1 MSEIYELELEEAL
14 ELGEEEVNTF
24 TITDDIKADWALKKI
39 AEERKEF
46 ERLKAIAEQQMEE
59 IELKIK
65 HLEETT
71 ERKTAFLRGCLAQY
85 FETVP
90 HKATKTQE
98 TYKLLS
104 GSLVFKLPSQKMVKD
119 DEKLLEYFKQ
129 NNMNEYIK
137 TKETP
142 AWAEFK
148 KNLSIVDDKVIDTS
162 TGEVVEV
169 VKVEET
175 AGVFDV
181 KTS

>member
-1 MSEIYELELEEAL
+1 MSEIFELEEVL
-14 ELGEEEVNTF
+14 EQPEDAEKVF
-24 TITDDIKADWALKKI
+24 YISDDYTADWALKKI
-39 AEERKEF
+39 AEERKEV
-46 ERLKAIAEQQMEE
+46 ERLKALAEQQIEE
-59 IELKIK
+59 IEMKIK

-169 VKVEET
+169 VKVEEIS
-175 AGVFDV
+175 GSFDV
-181 KTS
+181 KIS